1 MILTWRLWFGE
12 ELPVDQTGKHK
23 AEDDRFTEDADD
35 QTPSYISNKNIDEEL
50 QMLSRTLSD
59 CHFH

>member
-35 QTPSYISNKNIDEEL
+35 QTPSYISNKNIDE
-50 QMLSRTLSD
+50 
-59 CHFH
+59 